1 MRPEDSCNDFSL
13 ILPRTGFMVIA
24 MNGEYIIS
32 KLNGALY
39 QATIHV
45 SIWMNKILPQITKN
59 WWQECVMDKLSYNQ
73 RMIAAEKNITKLEEF
88 DLAALL
94 RIADRNWYVMRD
106 FACLSTKNRDC
117 LRNMMVVRNKWA
129 HCSGALPQIELIK
142 KDVLTIIGFLKQ
154 FDGPQ
159 NIIIDLETMTENLD
173 KLETEADSLD
183 QTEQERAASLERS
196 EIKEKNIIKLV
207 SQPNVRGVVI
217 SVESVGDIQKYNVFV
232 DGSIRTFYAGQIVL
246 AEEQQPTYNW
256 IDLPT
261 LQSYLSAFEI
271 NNPSSGKLYSLNAA
285 RIDFIPY
292 QFRPAL
298 KMIKSDEPRILI
310 ADSVGVGKTIEAG
323 LIIKE
328 LEARSD
334 LERIMIICPKP
345 LISERKWEI
354 EMKQRFDEDF
364 VPLASADL
372 RQIINDTNRD
382 GEWPA
387 RFNKVIVP
395 YSIFDSR
402 VYDGVED
409 GKVELTGLAHLDPA
423 PHFDLIIVDEAHHI
437 RNGSMVKE
445 KAFAYKATKY
455 FCDNADAVVML
466 TATPLQ
472 TSNDDLFTL
481 LNVLRPDVVTDE
493 AVFTLM
499 SQPNAYISKCASTIR
514 RAEEGW
520 QAQAQEDL
528 NGVLGTQWGESVIG
542 ENPLFVSI
550 ISRLD
555 QEEISRDER
564 VQLITDVESLHS
576 FNTMI
581 NRTRRKDIQDFCIR
595 RTFTLESEFTEQ
607 QKMLH
612 DELLNFEQAALATLH
627 DVRSVPFMIST
638 IRRQAASCIFGLAP
652 YIRGIIDKRIAQLA
666 DILDVAI
673 DAAVDIDAF
682 EKTPRSTLKALKAL
696 ASPVLSLADN
706 LPDEDPKLQCMLEII
721 DEKQSEENNKIII
734 FSTFRCTLCYIK
746 EKLKA
751 LGYRVEQIDGSVKD
765 EHRCAIR
772 NRFELPRDDANALD
786 ILLFTEVGSEGLDY
800 QFCNTMINYDL
811 PWNPMRI
818 EQRIGR
824 IDRRG
829 QTSEFVN
836 IYNLITSSTVDADIY
851 NRCLLRIG
859 VFEKSIGECE
869 EILGEI
875 GRQAE
880 HIAMDQQL
888 TDAERKKKLEQMADN
903 EIRRVQELSRLEDEE
918 KALFG
923 FDLSNNV
930 MAKEI
935 QDAESP
941 WISPKSL
948 LSLVNTYLNAR
959 LGIGNYILGDSE
971 VKTLRL
977 SVAARNALRDDFKK
991 LTGTQNAVR
1000 KKWDMYLKG
1009 TVPTLAITFHQE
1021 SASKDKNA
1029 FFITAMHPLVK
1040 QAAMHFATIVPAYIS
1055 LSYTSDSIP
1064 KGEYAFSIYAWNY
1077 VGARS
1082 RFRLVAVSENDTI
1095 SDEIF
1100 DFLANGTDAPPVK
1113 NDFSAR
1119 WQILEMRQ
1127 ISMWNKERQ
1136 NFIEDVNLSASYKLA
1151 SLEGNF
1157 KYRKRGLERQISK
1170 ARDESIIRMK
1180 QSELENAKER
1190 YAVKVASIK
1199 QQIAQSDIHTSLI
1212 ANGVIHIE

>member
-1 MRPEDSCNDFSL
+1 
-13 ILPRTGFMVIA
+13 
-24 MNGEYIIS
+24 MNNEYVIS
-32 KLNGALY
+32 KINSALHQTTVLITMWLNKMLR
-39 QATIHV
+39 QV
-45 SIWMNKILPQITKN
+45 SKD
-59 WWQECVMDKLSYNQ
+59 WWQECVLDKLSYNQ
-73 RMIAAEKNITKLEEF
+73 RMFAIERNISKLEEF

-94 RIADRNWYVMRD
+94 RIADRNWYAMRD
-106 FACLSTKNRDC
+106 LAYLPTVEREC
-117 LRNMMVVRNKWA
+117 LRNMMSVRNNWA
-129 HCSGALPQIELIK
+129 HCSGILPDNELIK
-142 KDVLTIIGFLKQ
+142 KDILTIIEFLEQ
-154 FDGPQ
+154 RNGP
-159 NIIIDLETMTENLD
+159 NKTIDDLQALLTHIDELENLQD
-173 KLETEADSLD
+173 TSGFSSDEMDVMQGK
-183 QTEQERAASLERS
+183 Q
-196 EIKEKNIIKLV
+196 EIKEKSVVKLV
-207 SQPNVRGVVI
+207 SQPDVKGIVI
-217 SVESVGDIQKYNVFV
+217 SVENIGEIKKYDVFL
-232 DGSIRTFYAGQIVL
+232 DGGIKTFYSGQVVL
-246 AEEQQPTYNW
+246 AEELPTYNW

-271 NNPSSGKLYSLNAA
+271 NNPSSGNLYSLNAA
-285 RIDFIPY
+285 RIDFVPY

-328 LEARSD
+328 LEARSV

-345 LISERKWEI
+345 LVSERKWEI

-364 VPLASADL
+364 VPLTGVDL
-372 RQIINDTNRD
+372 RQIISDTDRD
-382 GEWPA
+382 GEWPT

-395 YSIFDSR
+395 YSILDSR
-402 VYDGVED
+402 VYDGDKD
-409 GKVELTGLAHLDPA
+409 GKVDLTGLAHLDPA
-423 PHFDLIIVDEAHHI
+423 PHFDLVIVDEAHHI
-437 RNGSMVKE
+437 RNGSMEKD

-481 LNVLRPDVVTDE
+481 LNILRPDVVMDKS
-493 AVFTLM
+493 VFTLM

-520 QAQAQEDL
+520 QMQAQEDL

-542 ENPLFVSI
+542 ENPLFASI
-550 ISRLD
+550 ISRLE
-555 QEEISRDER
+555 QEEITRDER

-607 QKMLH
+607 QKKLH
-612 DELLNFEQAALATLH
+612 DELLNFERAALATLH
-627 DVRSVPFMIST
+627 DVRSVPFMMST

-652 YIRGIIDKRIAQLA
+652 YIRSIIERRFFQLA
-666 DILDVAI
+666 DDPDV
-673 DAAVDIDAF
+673 DVEAF
-682 EKTPRSTLKALKAL
+682 EEISNSTLKTL
-696 ASPVLSLADN
+696 ASSVLSLADN
-706 LPDEDPKLQCMLEII
+706 LSDEDPKLQGMLDII
-721 DEKQSEENNKIII
+721 AGKQAEENNKIII
-734 FSTFRCTLCYIK
+734 FSTFRHTLQYIK
-746 EKLKA
+746 DKLRA

-765 EHRCAIR
+765 ELRCAIR
-772 NRFELPRDDANALD
+772 NRFELPREDADAFD

-800 QFCNTMINYDL
+800 QFCNMMINYDL

-836 IYNLITSSTVDADIY
+836 IYNLITSDTVDADIY
-851 NRCLLRIG
+851 TRCLLRIG

-875 GRQAE
+875 GRQVE
-880 HIAMDQQL
+880 RIALDHHL
-888 TDAERKKKLEQMADN
+888 TGAERKRKLEQMADN

-918 KALFG
+918 KELFG
-923 FDLSNNV
+923 FDLSSKT

-948 LSLVNTYLNAR
+948 LSLINMYLNAR
-959 LGIGNYILGDSE
+959 LGVGNYILGDSE

-991 LTGTQNAVR
+991 LSGTQNAVR

-1009 TVPTLAITFHQE
+1009 TVPIHAITFHQE
-1021 SASKDKNA
+1021 SASKDKNT
-1029 FFITAMHPLVK
+1029 FFITAIHPLVK
-1040 QAAMHFATIVPAYIS
+1040 QAAMYFTVNAPTYVS
-1055 LSYTSDSIP
+1055 LSYYSDSIP

-1077 VGARS
+1077 VGVQS
-1082 RFRLVAVSENDTI
+1082 RFKLIAVSENNVI
-1095 SDEIF
+1095 SHEIIEILTSGTTSSVTNH
-1100 DFLANGTDAPPVK
+1100 DFTERWKALEVK
-1113 NDFSAR
+1113 H
-1119 WQILEMRQ
+1119 
-1127 ISMWNKERQ
+1127 ISMWQEERQ
-1136 NFIEDVNLSASYKLA
+1136 KYIEDTNLSASYKLG
-1151 SLEGNF
+1151 SLESNF
-1157 KYRKRGLERQISK
+1157 RHMREQLEKRIQRNT
-1170 ARDESIIRMK
+1170 DEGIIRMS
-1180 QSELENAKER
+1180 QMQLENLSER
-1190 YAVKVASIK
+1190 YEGKVAEIQ
-1199 QQIAQSDIHTSLI
+1199 QQIAKSDIHTTLI
-1212 ANGVIHIE
+1212 ANGVIRIE